1 MEHTYRKTA
10 TIKAEPF
17 DESPEMMKKYNIQY
31 GDTGLGYEYYLPTKE
46 GDMVLAEGDYIAT
59 GVQGEHWA
67 IESSIFDATYERI
80 D

>member
-1 MEHTYRKTA
+1 MERTYRKTA

-17 DESPEMMKKYNIQY
+17 DESPEMMKKYNIQQ

-46 GDMVLAEGDYIAT
+46 GDMTLAEGDYIAT

-67 IESSIFDATYERI
+67 IESSVFKATYERI

>member
-10 TIKAEPF
+10 TIKAEQF
-17 DESPEMMKKYNIQY
+17 DGSPKMMKKYNIQY

-46 GDMVLAEGDYIAT
+46 GDMVIEDGDYIAT

-67 IESSIFDATYERI
+67 IGDSIFEATYERI